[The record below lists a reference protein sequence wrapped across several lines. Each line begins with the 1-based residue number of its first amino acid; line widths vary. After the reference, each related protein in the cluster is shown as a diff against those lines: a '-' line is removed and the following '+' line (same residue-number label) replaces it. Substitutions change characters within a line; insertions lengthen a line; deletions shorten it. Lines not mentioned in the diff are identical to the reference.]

1 MDVINIVVPYPA
13 MPHVAKLNLILA
25 KYAFLGIVPMVIPPT
40 NVFVASPSEGWETQR
55 TTDRAYIQCIAQSC
69 GYVFFVRPGPLP
81 GMSTAYFGPD
91 INLPIPQPALSIN
104 MDANTNVD
112 SLSFSL
118 DGLAKKVSL
127 YTIFDPIT
135 KKIPITI
142 PVPNINIF
150 KPPLGARPTP
160 PAKVEIAD
168 DVAKLDSA
176 KAAQSILSFLAN
188 NSAAISGNGSL
199 DVLRYGRVLQ
209 SRMLVGVRG
218 AGLAY
223 DGMYYV
229 DSVTH
234 NIKPGEFKQNFTL
247 SRDGLISITPRVPT

>member
-1 MDVINIVVPYPA
+1 
-13 MPHVAKLNLILA
+13 
-25 KYAFLGIVPMVIPPT
+25 VIPPT
-40 NVFVASPSEGWETQR
+40 NIFVKSPTTGWTTQR
-55 TTDRAYIQCIAQSC
+55 ATDRAYLQFMAQAC
-69 GYVFFVRPGPLP
+69 GYVFFVRPGPMP

-104 MDANTNVD
+104 MDAHTSVE

-118 DGLAKKVSL
+118 DGLAKKVSI
-127 YTIFDPIT
+127 YTIMDPIT
-135 KKIPITI
+135 KKVPIPV

-160 PAKVEIAD
+160 PAKVELASD
-168 DVAKLDSA
+168 AAKLDVPE
-176 KAAQSILSFLAN
+176 AAQSILSFLAN
-188 NSAAISGNGSL
+188 NSTAISGNGSL
-199 DVLRYGRVLQ
+199 DVMRYGRVLQ

-234 NIKPGEFKQNFTL
+234 NIKPGEFKQSFTL
-247 SRDGLISITPRVPT
+247 SRDGLISITPQVPI